1 MSSIR
6 RNNRKHDKV
15 LMLAKSKLN
24 SIEILVYQ
32 ALTDMKLSHNE
43 FIRILEEKH
52 KYKKIKENL
61 TNANEK
67 VEGIDKIMRLNSVNS
82 NT

>member
-1 MSSIR
+1 
-6 RNNRKHDKV
+6 
-15 LMLAKSKLN
+15 MLAKSKLN
-24 SIEILVYQ
+24 SIEILIYQ

-43 FIRILEEKH
+43 FIRILKEKD

-61 TNANEK
+61 ANANEK
-67 VEGIDKIMRLNSVNS
+67 VEEIDKIMRLNSVNS

>member
-24 SIEILVYQ
+24 SIEILIYQ

-43 FIRILEEKH
+43 FIRILKEKD

-61 TNANEK
+61 ANANEK
-67 VEGIDKIMRLNSVNS
+67 VEEIDKIMRLNSVNS

>member
-24 SIEILVYQ
+24 SIEILIYQ

-43 FIRILEEKH
+43 FIRILKEKD

-61 TNANEK
+61 ANANEK
-67 VEGIDKIMRLNSVNS
+67 VEEIDKIMRLNCVNS